1 MGERSTGHIRRFD
14 HQRRFGLIRPDDGY
28 PDVPVF
34 LSDFRSVA
42 DGSDVGPGDAVEFRI
57 AHAPE
62 GPRGVDVVVIENET
76 ITGRVKGK
84 VKWFSQE
91 KRYGFIE
98 RGNGHRDVFVHAN
111 AFRSPSDAYWV
122 KEGDVVEF
130 QLEQAPKGP
139 RAVDV
144 IMV

>member
-1 MGERSTGHIRRFD
+1 MSERATGHIKRFD
-14 HQRRFGLIRPDDGY
+14 RQRRFGLIRPDDGY

-34 LSDFRSVA
+34 LSDFRCVA
-42 DGSDVGPGDAVEFRI
+42 DGSGVRPGDAVEFRI

-76 ITGRVKGK
+76 NTGRVKGR
-84 VKWFSQE
+84 VKWFSQQ

-98 RGNGHRDVFVHAN
+98 RDDGHQDVFVHAN
-111 AFRSPSDAYWV
+111 AFRSSSDAYWV
-122 KEGDVVEF
+122 REGDGVEF
-130 QLEQAPKGP
+130 EVEETPKGP

-144 IMV
+144 VIV

>member
-1 MGERSTGHIRRFD
+1 MSERATGHIKRFD
-14 HQRRFGLIRPDDGY
+14 RQMRCGLIRSDDGY

-34 LSDFRSVA
+34 LSDSRCVA
-42 DGSDVGPGDAVEFRI
+42 GGSGVKPGDAVEFMI

-76 ITGRVKGK
+76 VTGRVKGK
-84 VKWFSQE
+84 IKWFSHQ

-98 RGNGHRDVFVHAN
+98 RGNGHQDIFVHAN
-111 AFRSPSDAYWV
+111 AFRSQTDAFWV
-122 KEGDVVEF
+122 REGDVVEF
-130 QLEQAPKGP
+130 EVEQAPKGP

-144 IMV
+144 VMV